1 MINVVIFLFIS
12 SRFED
17 FYILFCNLW
26 LSFFFL
32 LRIKVGQR
40 GWILVHRNTIG
51 HLFAK
56 FNQFDLSFTSYL
68 MSSAKN
74 SALHQTDQTWIGM
87 SLRNFNQSGSL
98 TMLVLSTL
106 FLPWH
111 VIFERQLSTLQEPRI
126 ISGKKFKFW
135 ISAKNTLYSPKRLL
149 LFCVCFKWKYFF

>member
-1 MINVVIFLFIS
+1 MLYFCLFLQDLRIS
-12 SRFED
+12 IYFLVLQSLA
-17 FYILFCNLW
+17 I
-26 LSFFFL
+26 FFFL

>member
-1 MINVVIFLFIS
+1 MLYFCLFLQDLRIS
-12 SRFED
+12 IYFLVLQSLA
-17 FYILFCNLW
+17 I
-26 LSFFFL
+26 FFFL

-149 LFCVCFKWKYFF
+149 LFCVCFKWKYF